1 MLRKTT
7 RGAKNEAV
15 EFIGVLI
22 AVGAG
27 GEVLIEQEILVG
39 LGVVNRAELFFHDI
53 KVGLSAGV
61 GKFLGGLIAEVVT
74 VFGNGVLVGGTGGA
88 QAGIVNAGLLGGTRV
103 AAGAKTIGVV
113 ALGVATAA
121 GGGAVV
127 SASGG
132 TALDD
137 IAGVFSVE
145 IAEFLTVG
153 EIVAEFGA
161 RHGVFG
167 EVVLAALFGVG
178 GGPAGETTADGAHE
192 AVQAGADSAE
202 DGARHFEERYGEE
215 EREDLEGETDNDA
228 EQAVGR

>member
-22 AVGAG
+22 AVSTG
-27 GEVLIEQEILVG
+27 GEVFIEQEILVG
-39 LGVVNRAELFFHDI
+39 LGVVDGAELFFHDI

-61 GKFLGGLIAEVVT
+61 GKFLGGLVAEVVT
-74 VFGNGVLVGGTGGA
+74 VFGNGVLVGGAGGA
-88 QAGIVNAGLLGGTRV
+88 QAGIVNAGLFGGTRV

-178 GGPAGETTADGAHE
+178 GGPASETTADGTHE

-202 DGARHFEERYGEE
+202 DGARHFEERDGEE
-215 EREDLEGETDNDA
+215 EWEDLEGEADNDT

>member
-1 MLRKTT
+1 ML
-7 RGAKNEAV
+7 AV
-15 EFIGVLI
+15 EVF
-22 AVGAG
+22 
-27 GEVLIEQEILVG
+27 IEQEILVG
-39 LGVVNRAELFFHDI
+39 LGVVDGAELFFHDI

-74 VFGNGVLVGGTGGA
+74 VFGNGVLVGGAGGA

-113 ALGVATAA
+113 TLGVATAA

-137 IAGVFSVE
+137 IAGVFCVE

-178 GGPAGETTADGAHE
+178 GGPAVRPLRTGLMRRFKPELTAPR
-192 AVQAGADSAE
+192 
-202 DGARHFEERYGEE
+202 DGARHFEERDGEE